1 MASSPRHQKSDDD
14 AEQPSR
20 AGRAVVAVLVAS
32 LLVAAAGIA
41 GGVVTS
47 SASLVAV
54 GLAAAATSLSQALL
68 LRGRRRAARATEAE
82 HPLGYGRDR
91 YFWPFVVTLALLL
104 AAAAGAIALGLDR
117 VDQPEALDRPEGA
130 LGGLGVAL
138 VLVVLALRYAI
149 GVADDER
156 DEVAWRRW
164 LRRSTRPEL
173 PVALVEATV
182 AVVALVAAAGGIA
195 LTAYAEEPTGDGWG
209 AVAVG
214 AALALGALVVVS
226 LMRSLLIGSPATAR
240 QVEGIRAAIEF
251 DPDVV
256 GIAHLRT
263 DHLGPDELLVGAKVE
278 FLADLSVPELAATI
292 DRIERSIRTGIPA
305 ARIIY
310 LEPDVADGERAAAFV
325 AEHEGHIDLDDPR
338 YRDVAGTDASA
349 DAADD
354 ADIWS

>member
-1 MASSPRHQKSDDD
+1 MRIFFTGGSGK
-14 AEQPSR
+14 
-20 AGRAVVAVLVAS
+20 AGKHAIDHLVAQ
-32 LLVAAAGIA
+32 GHR
-41 GGVVTS
+41 VTN
-47 SASLVAV
+47 ADL
-54 GLAAAATSLSQALL
+54 T
-68 LRGRRRAARATEAE
+68 
-82 HPLGYGRDR
+82 PLGRDDVPDLR
-91 YFWPFVVTLALLL
+91 IDLTDAGQVFNAL
-104 AAAAGAIALGLDR
+104 
-117 VDQPEALDRPEGA
+117 
-130 LGGLGVAL
+130 
-138 VLVVLALRYAI
+138 
-149 GVADDER
+149 
-156 DEVAWRRW
+156 
-164 LRRSTRPEL
+164 S
-173 PVALVEATV
+173 
-182 AVVALVAAAGGIA
+182 
-195 LTAYAEEPTGDGWG
+195 AYAEEPTGDGWG

-349 DAADD
+349 DAVDD